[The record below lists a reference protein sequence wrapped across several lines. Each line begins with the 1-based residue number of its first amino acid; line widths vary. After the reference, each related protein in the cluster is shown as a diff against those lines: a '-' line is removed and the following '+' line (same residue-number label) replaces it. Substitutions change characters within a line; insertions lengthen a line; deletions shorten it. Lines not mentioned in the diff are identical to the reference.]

1 MQRKNDSPINLEE
14 AMYFVIHDCP
24 SEQFDEFKKWAS
36 LDEKDAVCNV
46 HLAGGMK
53 LRNTLELWHDN
64 DLTKWFNS
72 IGIVHADDMS
82 GIIFTSTHRK
92 LNQKEIELNKQIKV
106 YQDHWKQYG
115 FPDGIPKKK

>member
-1 MQRKNDSPINLEE
+1 MIPPTNLKE
-14 AMYFVIHDCP
+14 AMYFLIHDCP
-24 SEQFDEFKKWAS
+24 LEQFHELKKWAS
-36 LDEKDAVCNV
+36 MDEEDAVCDV
-46 HLAGGMK
+46 HLARGMK

-92 LNQKEIELNKQIKV
+92 LNQKDIELDKQIKV
-106 YQDHWKQYG
+106 YQDHWKKLGYAN
-115 FPDGIPKKK
+115 GIPTKG